1 MTFVVFSA
9 ATRTVTGQCGQ
20 VQIASLLRF
29 ASVFVHDLPIVY
41 RRDGQKQNV
50 ISEGDAW
57 LSAADNRHSSRHM
70 NVEHNR

>member
-1 MTFVVFSA
+1 MRAGSN
-9 ATRTVTGQCGQ
+9 RE
-20 VQIASLLRF
+20 F